1 MKVNE
6 RRSVARAG
14 ASFLINRASCLRI
27 QNGMSLRDRI
37 RDLFRLFLL
46 FTVLI
51 AVALVSA
58 ITTIRLAIH
67 GRQAAVPDLTGVAID
82 TADRTLS
89 GLGLGLKVED
99 KLYSDYPVNQI
110 VSQAPA
116 SGTHMKAGQH
126 VHVLVSLGPNRASL
140 PDLVGS
146 SVRAARI
153 VALQRGLTVGDYATV
168 HWPGTSPDE
177 VVAQDPPPETTSVH
191 SPAVNILVSL
201 GEQPPAYVCP
211 SFVGR
216 PVGEARQALEK
227 AGFKVG
233 QAIPV
238 SKPSVPANTIVGQTP
253 LSGSKIGPETVFN
266 FQIAQ

>member
-1 MKVNE
+1 M
-6 RRSVARAG
+6 
-14 ASFLINRASCLRI
+14 SF
-27 QNGMSLRDRI
+27 RDQI
-37 RDLFRLFLL
+37 RTLFRVFLL
-46 FTVLI
+46 LTVLV

-58 ITTIRLAIH
+58 ITTIRLTIH
-67 GRQAAVPDLTGVAID
+67 GRQAAVPDLTGVP
-82 TADRTLS
+82 ADQAERMLT

-99 KLYSDYPVNQI
+99 KLYSDLPANQI

-116 SGTHMKAGQH
+116 SGTNMKAGQH

-168 HWPGTSPDE
+168 HWPATSPDQ
-177 VVAQDPPPETTSVH
+177 VVAQDPPPETTAVH

-201 GEQPPAYVCP
+201 GDQPPAYVCP

-216 PVGEARQALEK
+216 PINDARQNLEK

-233 QAIPV
+233 QVIPV
-238 SKPSVPANTIVGQTP
+238 SKPSVPPNTIVGQTP
-253 LSGSKIGPETVFN
+253 LAGSKIGPDAEFN